1 MEELIMKKIFALL
14 LSCMMI
20 LSIAACGNGKYVGT
34 WELEKAEM
42 EGQEVTADMI
52 GEMILEFEKGGKGSL
67 TAAGQDADFE
77 WEVKD
82 GKLSMTHD
90 GDTIETEVEVK
101 GDTLVLDDFDG
112 AKMTFKKK

>member
-1 MEELIMKKIFALL
+1 MKKIFALL

-20 LSIAACGNGKYVGT
+20 LSIAACGNSKYVGK

-42 EGQEVTADMI
+42 AGQEMTADMI
-52 GEMILEFEKGGKGSL
+52 GGMTLEIEKGGKGNLS
-67 TAAGQDADFE
+67 AAGEDAEFE

-90 GDTIETEVEVK
+90 GETIETAVEVD
-101 GDTLVLDDFDG
+101 GDTLILNDFEG